1 MSYRR
6 DFVIGLKET
15 RDFYTRLLLRSW
27 IKGIIGFGLAGGLTA
42 WYYLNLFEIQ
52 VSTPVEILISL
63 AAAVVV
69 MALAALVMALATR
82 WKVAK
87 ESRRSGRERYV
98 QHTLIDGFGLHV
110 TVDDREARLGFDKLM
125 KVEET
130 KKAFYLYLAANQAW
144 ILPKDQMEDQAA
156 ECARLREIFSTVIE
170 SKGLKQQKKGK
181 KRTLPDKQKGAGGSS
196 GSPGAFYR

>member
-42 WYYLNLFEIQ
+42 WYYLNLFQIS
-52 VSTPVEILISL
+52 VSAPVELLISL
-63 AAAVVV
+63 AAAAVV
-69 MALAALVMALATR
+69 MGLVALVMALATR

-98 QHTLIDGFGLHV
+98 QHTRIDGFGLHV

-170 SKGLKQQKKGK
+170 SKRLKLQKNG
-181 KRTLPDKQKGAGGSS
+181 
-196 GSPGAFYR
+196 

>member
-69 MALAALVMALATR
+69 MALVALVMALATR

-144 ILPKDQMEDQAA
+144 ILPKGQMEDQAA

-170 SKGLKQQKKGK
+170 SKRLKLQKNG
-181 KRTLPDKQKGAGGSS
+181 
-196 GSPGAFYR
+196 